1 MERRHLVRA
10 PPSPTIWRRQ
20 PSAFVLTTVAERN
33 AIWKHGRQ
41 QMTSKKYNVGII
53 GYGWVSSAHIA
64 AINATPHARVSAI
77 CSTRKLDA
85 AQVSGRHGGTI
96 ICYNDLPQMLADKNL
111 HV

>member
-1 MERRHLVRA
+1 H
-10 PPSPTIWRRQ
+10 

-41 QMTSKKYNVGII
+41 HMTSKKYNVGII

-64 AINATPHARVSAI
+64 AINATTHARVSAI

-85 AQVSGRHGGTI
+85 VQVSSRYGGTI
-96 ICYNDLPQMLADKNL
+96 TCYNDVAQMLAEKNL
-111 HV
+111 QVISICSYPQD